1 MIKTEL
7 MLRPVPELMEKTNNI
22 FPLSGFATSLF
33 GKQAKYFR

>member
-1 MIKTEL
+1 MKTKL
-7 MLRPVPELMEKTNNI
+7 MLHPVPKLMEKKNNI